1 MDLCDPKD
9 IGQLLLRHGFH
20 FSRELGQNFLCDST
34 VPEQIAQHSDITPET
49 NVVEIGPGIGALSR
63 ELCKRAKKVAA
74 VELDH
79 RLPPIL
85 QETMADYDNFALVQG
100 DVLKTDLPALC
111 REQFSGGP
119 VIACANLPY
128 YITSPAIAAL
138 LENGCFQRVI
148 VMVQKEAAQRICAG
162 AGEKEY
168 CAFSAQTAY
177 YAAPSVILQVPRDRF
192 IPQPKVDSVV
202 LRLEVHAQPP
212 VAGEKR
218 EVFRAIRAGFA
229 NRRKT
234 LVNGIC
240 MEYGKKITKD
250 AATALL
256 KSMGLS
262 ENIRG
267 EALSLEQFSE
277 LSVKLHNYF
286 REIDGISA
294 NY

>member
-1 MDLCDPKD
+1 MNLCDPND
-9 IGQLLLRHGFH
+9 IGQLLLRHGFR
-20 FSRELGQNFLCDST
+20 FSRELGQNFLCDDSIP
-34 VPEQIAQHSDITPET
+34 VKIAELSDLTPET

-74 VELDH
+74 VELDR
-79 RLPPIL
+79 RLPEIL
-85 QETMADYDNFALVQG
+85 RETMAEFDNFSLVQG
-100 DVLKTDLPALC
+100 DVLKTDIPALC
-111 REQFSGGP
+111 REQFDGGP

-138 LENGCFQRVI
+138 LECGCFQRVV
-148 VMVQKEAAQRICAG
+148 VMVQKEAAQRICAR

-168 CAFSAQTAY
+168 CAFSVQTAY
-177 YAAPSVILQVPRDRF
+177 YATPKVILSVPRDRF

-202 LRLEVHAQPP
+202 LRLDRHTSQSAEVTGQ
-212 VAGEKR
+212 

-240 MEYGKKITKD
+240 MEYGKQISRED
-250 AATALL
+250 AVELL
-256 KSMGLS
+256 KSMGIS

-267 EALSLEQFSE
+267 ESLDLRQFQE
-277 LSVKLHNYF
+277 LAVKMHNYF
-286 REIDGISA
+286 VKNDGISA
-294 NY
+294 KY

>member
-1 MDLCDPKD
+1 MNLCDPNE

-20 FSRELGQNFLCDST
+20 FSKELGQNFLCDSSI
-34 VPEQIAQHSDITPET
+34 PEKIAELADITPDT
-49 NVVEIGPGIGALSR
+49 NVVEIGPGIGALTQ

-79 RLPPIL
+79 RLPEL
-85 QETMADYDNFALVQG
+85 LRETMSGADNFELIQG
-100 DVLKTDLPALC
+100 DVLKIDLKALC
-111 REQFSGGP
+111 RERFDGGP

-128 YITSPAIAAL
+128 YITSPAISAL
-138 LENGCFQRVI
+138 LESGCFQRVV
-148 VMVQKEAAQRICAG
+148 VMVQKEAAERICAA

-177 YAAPSVILQVPRDRF
+177 FAKPQVILSVPRDRF
-192 IPQPKVDSVV
+192 IPQPRVDSVV
-202 LRLEVHAQPP
+202 MRLDVYETPP
-212 VAGEKR
+212 VPGGKQ

-240 MEYGKKITKD
+240 MEYGKKISKED
-250 AATALL
+250 ATSLL
-256 KSMGLS
+256 KSMGFS

-267 EALSLEQFSE
+267 EALTLEQFGA
-277 LSVKLHNYF
+277 LAVKLHNYF
-286 REIDGISA
+286 AKIDEISA
-294 NY
+294 KN

>member
-1 MDLCDPKD
+1 MELCNE
-9 IGQLLLRHGFH
+9 IVIQGLLERHGFR
-20 FSRELGQNFLCDST
+20 FSRSMGQNFLIDPSI
-34 VPEQIAQHSDITPET
+34 PAAIAEASGADEGFG
-49 NVVEIGPGIGALSR
+49 VLEIGPGIGALSL
-63 ELCKRAKKVAA
+63 ELCRRAKRVAA

-85 QETMADYDNFALVQG
+85 QETMAGCDNFALVQG

-111 REQFSGGP
+111 RQQFSGGP

-138 LENGCFQRVI
+138 LESGCFRRVI

-177 YAAPSVILQVPRDRF
+177 YAAPEVILQVPRDRF

-202 LRLEVHAQPP
+202 LRLEVYEQPP
-212 VAGEKR
+212 VAGEKG
-218 EVFRAIRAGFA
+218 EVFRAIRAGFS

-250 AATALL
+250 AAAALL

-267 EALSLEQFSE
+267 EALTLEQFSE

>member
-1 MDLCDPKD
+1 MDLCNINQIK
-9 IGQLLLRHGFH
+9 GLLRRHGFR
-20 FSRELGQNFLCDST
+20 FSKSMGQNFLINPDI
-34 VPEQIAQHSDITPET
+34 PYNIAEASGADET
-49 NVVEIGPGIGALSR
+49 CGVLEIGPGIGPLTQQLAQ
-63 ELCKRAKKVAA
+63 RAGRVVA
-74 VELDH
+74 VELDTA
-79 RLPPIL
+79 LLPIL
-85 QETMADYDNFALVQG
+85 QETMASCGNFALVQG

-138 LENGCFQRVI
+138 LESGCFQRVI

-202 LRLEVHAQPP
+202 LRLEVYAQPP
-212 VAGEKR
+212 VAGEKG

-234 LVNGIC
+234 LINGIC

-250 AATALL
+250 AAAALL